1 MDIYKP
7 KDSEEKCWAPTL
19 CTIAVKEARP
29 QFKSFGIRGN
39 ISNIYLESSKA
50 FGELFYYFSSTMF
63 VQSVRY
69 LPDNWGLEG
78 FPACHLVLYNS
89 GETKIPAVIT

>member
-19 CTIAVKEARP
+19 CTIAVKEARS
-29 QFKSFGIRGN
+29 QFKSFGIREK

-50 FGELFYYFSSTMF
+50 FGELFYKFSSTTF
-63 VQSVRY
+63 VQSVRS
-69 LPDNWGLEG
+69 LPDNWRLEG
-78 FPACHLVLYNS
+78 FHACHLVLYNFEIKKS
-89 GETKIPAVIT
+89 PVAIT